1 MSSENK
7 YILSKA
13 SHVAACDCCLF
24 STNGSANKCDCQRK
38 KKKRKGAERDIS
50 FYMQINKCSFL
61 DIQAWIRAYFKLS
74 SKHFILLY
82 SACSFKF
89 LCLVVSMIRYHSK
102 KPLIWFC
109 YCWLVKQ
116 LKLKVQ
122 IQ

>member
-1 MSSENK
+1 MWQPV
-7 YILSKA
+7 I
-13 SHVAACDCCLF
+13 VAYFPLMEVQT
-24 STNGSANKCDCQRK
+24 SVTVKGK